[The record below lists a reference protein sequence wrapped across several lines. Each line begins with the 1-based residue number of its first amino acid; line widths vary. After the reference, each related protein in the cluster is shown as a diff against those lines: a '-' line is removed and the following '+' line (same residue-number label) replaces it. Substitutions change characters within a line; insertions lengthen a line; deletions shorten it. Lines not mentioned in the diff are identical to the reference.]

1 MDKDLFIYLFLFLN
15 NAIGDTVDHKDMS
28 YHVSY
33 FHAMKSMLR
42 YVEF

>member
-1 MDKDLFIYLFLFLN
+1 MGN
-15 NAIGDTVDHKDMS
+15 TVEHKDMS

-42 YVEF
+42 YVKF